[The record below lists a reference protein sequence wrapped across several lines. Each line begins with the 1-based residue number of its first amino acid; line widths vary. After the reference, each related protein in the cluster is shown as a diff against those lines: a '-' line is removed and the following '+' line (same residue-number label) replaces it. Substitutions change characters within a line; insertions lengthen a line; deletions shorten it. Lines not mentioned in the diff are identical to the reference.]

1 MAQKRRRKI
10 GNIMSKTKAILAGL
24 LAGFVAGILMTT
36 AMLLLATLGV
46 ATPLVIIGDRLS
58 VFIPPGPFLSLMGKV
73 GGYNHL
79 KQLGVG
85 STIAGQLLVGAIVGA
100 LYALLSLQVRERQR
114 VGGDA
119 IRESRIGWSANPV
132 LTISIFVLLPIIVF
146 AIGLWPVLGASY
158 IGLPIQVARLV
169 TLIGFAVCVFLFER
183 TLVTGLQFLMRGTV
197 RWGRRGDTSQRDVPT
212 KEFTPTMGRR
222 AFVLGTVG
230 LAVAGGG
237 AALARKLY
245 RAATFSYDG
254 TQYKGSIVQPIT
266 PNDLFYCV
274 TKNVID
280 PRVNIDLWHLEI
292 SGLVQNPATWRFQD
306 LIGFKP
312 TTQETTR
319 MCISN
324 GLDAGLISNAVWKG
338 LPLRDLVHQT
348 GVLSGAARVRLHG
361 VDNYTDTIPMEKAME
376 STTLLAYEMNGV
388 PLADRHGYPL
398 RAIVPG
404 YFGEKNVKW
413 LTRVEVTDANAK
425 GFYEAQGWGP
435 DFIVPTRSRID
446 VPDDWVFVS
455 LSKLTAP
462 IEVKGIAFGG
472 DRGISRVELSFDD
485 GQTWGDAEIYYS
497 GGNLAW
503 SLWKAPW
510 TPAAPGDYALVVRA
524 TDGEGDVQEFEEDR
538 GPFSGVSGL
547 HRINVRVTA

>member
-1 MAQKRRRKI
+1 M
-10 GNIMSKTKAILAGL
+10 L
-24 LAGFVAGILMTT
+24 TT

-85 STIAGQLLVGAIVGA
+85 STIAGQLVVGAIGGA
-100 LYALLSLQVRERQR
+100 VLGWFARRKPAR
-114 VGGDA
+114 IPA
-119 IRESRIGWSANPV
+119 IW
-132 LTISIFVLLPIIVF
+132 TMSIFVLLPVVVF
-146 AIGLWPVLGASY
+146 AIALWPVLGTSY

-169 TLIGFAVCVFLFER
+169 TLIGFVLCVLLFER
-183 TLVTGLQFLMRGTV
+183 TLVIGFGFLTTERT
-197 RWGRRGDTSQRDVPT
+197 REQDY
-212 KEFTPTMGRR
+212 EFTPAIGRR
-222 AFVLGTVG
+222 AFVLGTIG
-230 LAVAGGG
+230 LAAAGGG
-237 AALARKLY
+237 VALARKLY

-274 TKNVID
+274 TKNVVD
-280 PRVNIDLWHLEI
+280 PKVNIDVWHLEI
-292 SGLVQNPATWRFQD
+292 GGLVQNAATWRFQD
-306 LIGFKP
+306 LLGFKS
-312 TTQETTR
+312 TTQETTL

-338 LPLRDLVHQT
+338 FPLRDLLDQA
-348 GVLSGAARVRLHG
+348 GVMSGAARVRLQG
-361 VDNYTDTIPMEKAME
+361 VDNYTDTIPLEKAME
-376 STTLLAYEMNGV
+376 PTTLLAYEMNGA

-398 RAIVPG
+398 RVIVPG

-435 DFIVPTRSRID
+435 DFVVPTRSRID
-446 VPDDWVFVS
+446 VPEDWAFVS
-455 LSKLTAP
+455 LGKLTAP

-472 DRGISRVELSFDD
+472 DRGVSRVEVSFDD
-485 GQTWGDAEIYYS
+485 GQTWSDADIYYS

-503 SLWKAPW
+503 SLWKAQW
-510 TPAAPGDYALVVRA
+510 TPAAPGDYPLLVRA
-524 TDGEGDVQEFEEDR
+524 TDAEGDVQEWEEDR

>member
-1 MAQKRRRKI
+1 
-10 GNIMSKTKAILAGL
+10 MSKTKAISAGL
-24 LAGFVAGILMTT
+24 LAGFVAAVVMTT

-46 ATPLVIIGDRLS
+46 ATPLFIIGDRLS
-58 VFIPPGPFLSLMGKV
+58 VFIPPGPFLALMGKV

-85 STIAGQLLVGAIVGA
+85 STIAGQLVVGAIGGA
-100 LYALLSLQVRERQR
+100 IFALFVRRIPGR
-114 VGGDA
+114 IPA
-119 IRESRIGWSANPV
+119 IWTM
-132 LTISIFVLLPIIVF
+132 LIFVLLPVVVF
-146 AIGLWPVLGASY
+146 AIALWPVLGTSY

-169 TLIGFAVCVFLFER
+169 TLVGFALCVLLFER
-183 TLVTGLQFLMRGTV
+183 TLVTGFRFLTAEKIGK
-197 RWGRRGDTSQRDVPT
+197 RDY
-212 KEFTPTMGRR
+212 EFTPAIRRR
-222 AFVLGTVG
+222 AFVLGTIG

-280 PRVNIDLWHLEI
+280 PKVNIDLWHLEI
-292 SGLVQNPATWRFQD
+292 GGLVQNPATWRLQD
-306 LIGFKP
+306 LVGFKP
-312 TTQETTR
+312 TTQETTL

-324 GLDAGLISNAVWKG
+324 DLDAGLISNAVWRG
-338 LPLRDLVHQT
+338 LPLRDLLDQA

-361 VDNYTDTIPMEKAME
+361 VDNYTDTVPLEKAME
-376 STTLLAYEMNGV
+376 PTTLLAYEMNGV
-388 PLADRHGYPL
+388 PLPDRHGYPL
-398 RAIVPG
+398 RVIVPG
-404 YFGEKNVKW
+404 YFGEKHVKW
-413 LTRVEVTDANAK
+413 LTRIEVADANAK

-435 DFIVPTRSRID
+435 NFIVPTRSRID
-446 VPDDWVFVS
+446 VPEDWMFVS
-455 LSKLTAP
+455 LGKLAAP
-462 IEVKGIAFGG
+462 IEVKGIAYGG
-472 DRGISRVELSFDD
+472 DRGVSRVELSFDD
-485 GQTWGDAEIYYS
+485 GQTWSDAEIYYS

-503 SLWKAPW
+503 SLWKAQW
-510 TPAAPGDYALVVRA
+510 TPAAVGDYALVVRA

-547 HRINVRVTA
+547 HKINVRVTA

>member
-1 MAQKRRRKI
+1 MTR
-10 GNIMSKTKAILAGL
+10 TKAISAGL
-24 LAGFVAGILMTT
+24 VAGFVAGAVLTT
-36 AMLLLATLGV
+36 GMLLLATLGV

-58 VFIPPGPFLSLMGKV
+58 VFIPPGPFLSIMGKV

-85 STIAGQLLVGAIVGA
+85 STIAGQLVVGAIGGA
-100 LYALLSLQVRERQR
+100 IFGWFARRQPAR
-114 VGGDA
+114 IPA
-119 IRESRIGWSANPV
+119 IWTM
-132 LTISIFVLLPIIVF
+132 LIFVLLPVVVF
-146 AIGLWPVLGASY
+146 AIALWPVLGTSY

-169 TLIGFAVCVFLFER
+169 TLVGFALCVLLFER
-183 TLVTGLQFLMRGTV
+183 TLVAGFQFLMVGTA

-212 KEFTPTMGRR
+212 NEFTPAIGRR
-222 AFVLGTVG
+222 AFVLGAIG
-230 LAVAGGG
+230 LAAAGGG

-274 TKNVID
+274 TKNVVD
-280 PRVNIDLWHLEI
+280 PRVNIDVWHLEI
-292 SGLVQNPATWRFQD
+292 GGLVQNAATWRFQD
-306 LIGFKP
+306 LLGFKP
-312 TTQETTR
+312 TTQETTL

-338 LPLRDLVHQT
+338 LPLRDLLDQA

-361 VDNYTDTIPMEKAME
+361 VDNYTDTIPLEKAME
-376 STTLLAYEMNGV
+376 PTTLLAYEMNDA
-388 PLADRHGYPL
+388 PLPDRHGYPL

-413 LTRVEVTDANAK
+413 ITRVEVTDANAK

-446 VPDDWVFVS
+446 VPDDWAFVS
-455 LSKLTAP
+455 LGKLTAP

-485 GQTWGDAEIYYS
+485 GQTWSDAEIYYS

-503 SLWKAPW
+503 SLWKAQW
-510 TPAAPGDYALVVRA
+510 TPAAAGDYPLLVRA

>member
-1 MAQKRRRKI
+1 MT
-10 GNIMSKTKAILAGL
+10 KTKAISDGL
-24 LAGFVAGILMTT
+24 LAGFVAAVIMTT
-36 AMLLLATLGV
+36 AMLFLAILGV

-85 STIAGQLLVGAIVGA
+85 STIAGQLAVGAIAGA
-100 LYALLSLQVRERQR
+100 ILALFVRRIPSR
-114 VGGDA
+114 VPA
-119 IRESRIGWSANPV
+119 IW
-132 LTISIFVLLPIIVF
+132 TMSIFVLLPVVAF
-146 AIGLWPVLGASY
+146 AIALWPVLGTSY

-169 TLIGFAVCVFLFER
+169 TLIGFALCVFLFER
-183 TLVTGLQFLMRGTV
+183 TLVTGFRFLTTQKV
-197 RWGRRGDTSQRDVPT
+197 ASD
-212 KEFTPTMGRR
+212 KYEFTPVVGRR
-222 AFVLGTVG
+222 AFVLGTIG
-230 LAVAGGG
+230 LATAGGG
-237 AALARKLY
+237 VALARKLY

-280 PRVNIDLWHLEI
+280 PKVNIDVWHLEI
-292 SGLVQNPATWRFQD
+292 GGLVQNAATWRFQD
-306 LIGFKP
+306 LLGFKP
-312 TTQETTR
+312 TTQETTL

-338 LPLRDLVHQT
+338 LPLRDLLDQA

-361 VDNYTDTIPMEKAME
+361 VDNYTDTIPLEKAME
-376 STTLLAYEMNGV
+376 PTTLLAYEMNGASL
-388 PLADRHGYPL
+388 PDRHGYPL
-398 RAIVPG
+398 RVIVPG

-413 LTRVEVTDANAK
+413 VTRVEVTDANAK

-446 VPDDWVFVS
+446 VPDDWTFVS

-485 GQTWGDAEIYYS
+485 GQTWSEAEIYYS

-503 SLWKAPW
+503 SLWKAQW
-510 TPAAPGDYALVVRA
+510 TPSAAGDYPLLVRA
-524 TDGEGDVQEFEEDR
+524 TDGEGDVQEWEEDR
-538 GPFSGVSGL
+538 GPFSGASGL